1 MGLDM
6 YLRKEVYIGANYE
19 HRNVN
24 GVIDLKSG
32 DTPIKVE
39 LSKVSSVIEHVGYW
53 RKANA
58 IHKWFVDNVQDGVD
72 DCETYDVSFKK
83 LVELREL
90 CVKSLEEKTG
100 DYLPPQEG
108 FFFGGTDIDED
119 YFNDLRNTIEILN
132 SLDPEGDYQY
142 QSSW

>member
-6 YLRKEVYIGANYE
+6 YLSKEIYIGANYK

-24 GVIDLKSG
+24 GVIDLRSG

-72 DCETYDVSFKK
+72 DCESYDVSYEQ

-100 DYLPPQEG
+100 EYLPPQEG

-119 YFNDLRNTIEILN
+119 YFQDLRNTIEILS

-142 QSSW
+142 RSSW

>member
-1 MGLDM
+1 M